1 MNKRDLNYHIFFV
14 IFILFNFELTAQE
27 INADFIDSLPD
38 SIKQDVV
45 KQINSNSNMAKG
57 QSDIKNYK
65 SFDSKIDVNYQN
77 SQEGLKLFG
86 SDFFR
91 GFPSTFMPI
100 NDPSA
105 SSNYILDVD
114 DILHIQMIGDR
125 STQFDIRIDRSGNI
139 SIPDIG
145 KIQVAGMTLNQAI
158 DFIDFKI
165 SATFV
170 ETDVFISLKEI
181 RDIQVLLTGMVHT
194 PGIYTLSGYS
204 SVLHAISSAG
214 GLKENASF
222 REVIV
227 KRNGKVYKT
236 IDLYDFFVDGNM
248 SSNISLMSG
257 DSIIVKPTNQYIP
270 VYGAVNQ
277 KAIYE
282 YEEGESLKDIIYFAG
297 GFKPEASK
305 EIIVVR
311 KINNSYVSIVL
322 IKDFEIFKLKKED
335 KIYVNHALYRPAEK
349 YLNDRNN
356 FRSVPIIVSGAVK
369 KPGTYYVNENTY
381 LSQLINDA
389 GGYKVAAYPF
399 GGMLFNKRALEL
411 ETEYNDRLYNEAIKS
426 LASAATSINKV
437 NVSSI
442 LPLLSEFKNLK
453 PSGRITTEFNLEKIK
468 TNPAKDTL
476 LTPGDRIYVPYK
488 KNVVHVFGEVLNP
501 GSKAYTYGTSVKDYI
516 KQSGGLNKSAD
527 KSSIILVYANGKA
540 ERVGL
545 NSNIFGK
552 KQSDVLPGSV
562 IYITRDLDDIDGIQY
577 FATISPILSSLAISL
592 ASLNS
597 INNN

>member
-1 MNKRDLNYHIFFV
+1 MKIKSLKHSIFF
-14 IFILFNFELTAQE
+14 FILLFVSSEVTAQA
-27 INADFIDSLPD
+27 IDDDFINSLPD
-38 SIKQDVV
+38 SIKQDVLS
-45 KQINSNSNMAKG
+45 QINRSSNAASG
-57 QSDIKNYK
+57 QNDKKNYT
-65 SFDSKIDVNYQN
+65 SFDSKIDISDDG
-77 SQEGLKLFG
+77 SQVGLKVFG

-105 SSNYILDVD
+105 SSNYTLDVD

-139 SIPDIG
+139 NIPDIG
-145 KIQVAGMTLNQAI
+145 KIQVAGMTLKQAI
-158 DFIDFKI
+158 DYIDFQI
-165 SATFV
+165 SSSFV

-227 KRNGKVYKT
+227 KRKGETHKV

-257 DSIIVKPTNQYIP
+257 DSIIVKPTNKYIP

-282 YEEGESLKDIIYFAG
+282 FEEGESLKDIINYAG

-311 KINNSYVSIVL
+311 KNQDSYESIEL
-322 IKDFEIFKLKKED
+322 NKDYEIFKLKKED
-335 KIYVNHALYRPAEK
+335 KIYINHAFYTPAEK
-349 YLNDRNN
+349 YLNDKND

-381 LSQLINDA
+381 LSQLIQES
-389 GGYKVAAYPF
+389 GGYKEDAYPF
-399 GGMLFNKRALEL
+399 GGMLFNISALQL

-468 TNPAKDTL
+468 NNPAKDTL
-476 LTPGDRIYVPYK
+476 LTPGDRIYIPYK

-501 GSKAYTYGTSVKDYI
+501 GSKAYASGTSVKDYI

-540 ERVGL
+540 EKVGL
-545 NSNIFGK
+545 NTNVFGK
-552 KQSDVLPGSV
+552 KQPDVLPGSV